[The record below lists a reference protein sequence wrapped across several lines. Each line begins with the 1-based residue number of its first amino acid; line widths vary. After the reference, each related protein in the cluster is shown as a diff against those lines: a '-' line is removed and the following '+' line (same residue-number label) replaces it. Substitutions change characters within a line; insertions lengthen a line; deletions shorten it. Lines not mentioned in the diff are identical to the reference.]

1 VPYGKTSRMVEYIEF
16 NGIHYR
22 KARAKYNGITVLN
35 CLIPESE
42 YKHLKNEKK
51 QRTAKNKS
59 PRKDISKLLD
69 VAWSAKVKERDGFM
83 CQKCGSKDKQ
93 LNSHHIFS
101 RSHKSTRWDID
112 NGITLCAG
120 CHTLG
125 NGSAHKDPEIFRD
138 WYVDV
143 MGQGYYDKLKW
154 KAYSIGKLSMG
165 ELEVLLMSLQQSQ
178 DVTNTTP

>member
-1 VPYGKTSRMVEYIEF
+1 MVELSMAVYKEF
-16 NGIHYR
+16 EGITYR
-22 KARAKYNGITVLN
+22 VVRAKYNGTSLDN
-35 CLIPESE
+35 CLIPELP
-42 YKHLKNEKK
+42 YKQTKDEKK
-51 QRTAKNKS
+51 QRTAKNKT

-125 NGSAHKDPEIFRD
+125 NGSAHKDPKDFMEWLTPILGENFIN
-138 WYVDV
+138 
-143 MGQGYYDKLKW
+143 KLEW
-154 KAYSIGKLSMG
+154 KSKSTCKYSIG
-165 ELEVLLMSLQQSQ
+165 ELEVLLSSL
-178 DVTNTTP
+178 VGH

>member
-1 VPYGKTSRMVEYIEF
+1 MTIYKEF
-16 NGIHYR
+16 EGITYR
-22 KARAKYNGITVLN
+22 AVRAKYNGTSLDN
-35 CLIPESE
+35 CLIPELP
-42 YKHLKNEKK
+42 YKQTKDEKK
-51 QRTAKNKS
+51 QRTAKNKT

-69 VAWSAKVKERDGFM
+69 VAWSAKVKERDGNM

-125 NGSAHKDPEIFRD
+125 NGSAHKDPSVFQD
-138 WYVDV
+138 WYINV
-143 MGQGYYDKLKW
+143 MGQGYFDRLKW
-154 KAYSIGKLSMG
+154 RAYSTGKFSIG
-165 ELEVLLMSLQQSQ
+165 ELEVLLSSL
-178 DVTNTTP
+178 VGH